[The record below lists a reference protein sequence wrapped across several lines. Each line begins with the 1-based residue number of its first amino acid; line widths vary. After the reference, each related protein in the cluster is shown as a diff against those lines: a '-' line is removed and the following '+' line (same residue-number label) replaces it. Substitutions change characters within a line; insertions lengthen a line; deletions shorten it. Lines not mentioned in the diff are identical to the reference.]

1 MVAQARLTAFL
12 ILLGAIC
19 LTVTGELF
27 LKTGMTRVGT
37 VGIGGLLQS
46 AGRAIGTPQI
56 WAGFFFVFSGALVWL
71 VVLSRMPLSW
81 AYPMLS
87 LGYILVLFLSKVVLG
102 EHVSPIRW
110 FGTLI
115 VIAGVWLVYRS

>member
-1 MVAQARLTAFL
+1 MVAQERLTAFL

-27 LKTGMTRVGT
+27 LKTGMNRVGT
-37 VGIGGLLQS
+37 VGIQGLLQS
-46 AGRAIGTPQI
+46 LGRVIGTPQI
-56 WAGFFFVFSGALVWL
+56 WVGFFFVFSGALVWL
-71 VVLSRMPLSW
+71 VVLSRVPLSW

-87 LGYILVLFLSKVVLG
+87 LGYILVLFFSSVALG
-102 EHVSPIRW
+102 EHVSPARW
-110 FGTLI
+110 VGTLI

>member
-1 MVAQARLTAFL
+1 VVAQVRLTAFL
-12 ILLGAIC
+12 ILLAAIC

-27 LKTGMTRVGT
+27 LKTGMNRVGT
-37 VGIGGLLQS
+37 VGLSGLLQS
-46 AGRAIGTPQI
+46 LGRAAGTSQI

-71 VVLSRMPLSW
+71 VVLSRVPLSW

-102 EHVSPIRW
+102 EHVSPTRW

>member
-27 LKTGMTRVGT
+27 LKTGMNRVGT
-37 VGIGGLLQS
+37 VGLSGLLQS

-56 WAGFFFVFSGALVWL
+56 WIGFIFAFSGAMLWL
-71 VVLSRMPLSW
+71 VVLSRVPLSW

-87 LGYILVLFLSKVVLG
+87 LGYILVLFFSRVTLG
-102 EHVSPIRW
+102 EHVSPTRW
-110 FGTLI
+110 LGTVI